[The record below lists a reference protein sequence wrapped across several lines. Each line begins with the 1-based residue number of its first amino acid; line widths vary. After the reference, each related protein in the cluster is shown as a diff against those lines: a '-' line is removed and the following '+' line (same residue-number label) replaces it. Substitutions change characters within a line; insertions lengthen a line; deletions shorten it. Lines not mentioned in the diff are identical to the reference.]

1 MAVKKTA
8 SKTSSRAKLNIDID
22 KPSKRTNKKVNKTI
36 KKASP
41 LAMVLAVVLLI
52 GGAVGGFF
60 GCKVLTKNDCFEIIG
75 KDELTLTVGEKY
87 NDLGVRVVA
96 FGKDEADK
104 VEIETNLTKNE
115 DGTFTSNNICT
126 YYILYKVNNIK
137 YGSLFK
143 VQKIRLITF
152 VEAAEQEEIDS
163 ANGGN
168 E

>member
-8 SKTSSRAKLNIDID
+8 SKTASRAKLNLELD
-22 KPSKRTNKKVNKTI
+22 KPSKRTNKKINKTI

-41 LAMVLAVVLLI
+41 LAMVLAVVLLLC
-52 GGAVGGFF
+52 GALGGFF

-75 KDELTLTVGEKY
+75 KDELTLTVGENY
-87 NDLGVRVVA
+87 TDLGVKVVA
-96 FGKDEADK
+96 FGKDETDK

-115 DGTFTSNNICT
+115 DGTFTSNEIGT
-126 YYILYKVNNIK
+126 YYIVYKVNNIK
-137 YGSLFK
+137 YGTLFK